1 MDFLGKLLHPF
12 DEEISCNNL
21 EQFLSKPLLLKLP
34 SLPSCA
40 DNFPDKLESV
50 YSNPFYVPRISS
62 ILVNVMGKS
71 FRESVGG
78 EAYTSNTINNHI
90 MDMIDLAQEYA
101 LGCSNFDWNH
111 NKVIKPTTTTTENKR
126 VRPDVTIYYNRV
138 LVMIDAEKDL
148 DEYFD
153 FWNPL
158 AFGRLPFIM
167 AFAAAAIPTN
177 EDELQTTIFNILEIV
192 KKLHEMKVVHQDIF
206 WENIKRLTNDSWI
219 LIDFEEVAKIGELRL
234 PLNIAA
240 SEYRD
245 GEDLCQTANDIWMM
259 KYILVSGGVISGIG
273 KGIFA
278 SSLGLL
284 LKTLGLRVTAIKI
297 DPYMNIDA
305 GTMSPIEH
313 DNNITTGKI
322 YQKVINRERKGGY
335 LGKTVQVVPH
345 ITDAIQEWVEYVS
358 KIPVDS
364 SGQEPD
370 VCIIELGGTVGDIES
385 APFVEAMRQFQ
396 FYVGHENFA
405 LAHVSLVPIVGPVG
419 EQKTKPTQAT
429 IKELR
434 SLGLSPDLIVC
445 RCSQPL
451 NPDVRRKIS
460 MFCHVGPEQVVSVR
474 DVSSTYHV
482 PLLLSEQGVLKF
494 LITRLSLNLINIK
507 QEQCNHGL
515 HLLRE
520 WIMLTEEH
528 DLLSK
533 PVTIAIV
540 GKYTSL
546 QDSYL
551 SVVKALEHSGM
562 KCGRRLVIKWVEATD
577 LEQSDDKLANKYQES
592 WKIIRSANGI
602 LVPGGFGNRGIE
614 GKIAAARW
622 ARENKIPYL
631 GICLGMQIAVIEF
644 ARNVYSNSE
653 EFNSD
658 AKNQVIINMPE
669 ISTIHLGG
677 TMRLGLRP
685 TIFQQETELWSKMRK
700 LYEIM
705 NVTEIDTGIVQER
718 HRHRYEVNPKYVKS
732 FESYG
737 LSFVGRDETGQ
748 RMEIM
753 EYRSHPF
760 YVGTQYHPEYLS
772 RPLKP
777 SPAFL
782 EQDRQS

>member
-1 MDFLGKLLHPF
+1 
-12 DEEISCNNL
+12 
-21 EQFLSKPLLLKLP
+21 
-34 SLPSCA
+34 
-40 DNFPDKLESV
+40 
-50 YSNPFYVPRISS
+50 
-62 ILVNVMGKS
+62 
-71 FRESVGG
+71 
-78 EAYTSNTINNHI
+78 
-90 MDMIDLAQEYA
+90 
-101 LGCSNFDWNH
+101 
-111 NKVIKPTTTTTENKR
+111 
-126 VRPDVTIYYNRV
+126 
-138 LVMIDAEKDL
+138 
-148 DEYFD
+148 
-153 FWNPL
+153 
-158 AFGRLPFIM
+158 
-167 AFAAAAIPTN
+167 
-177 EDELQTTIFNILEIV
+177 
-192 KKLHEMKVVHQDIF
+192 
-206 WENIKRLTNDSWI
+206 
-219 LIDFEEVAKIGELRL
+219 
-234 PLNIAA
+234 
-240 SEYRD
+240 
-245 GEDLCQTANDIWMM
+245 M

-313 DNNITTGKI
+313 GEVFVLNDGGEVDLDLGNYERFLDVTLTRDNNITTGKI

-345 ITDAIQEWVEYVS
+345 ITDAIQEWVENVS

-405 LAHVSLVPIVGPVG
+405 LAHVSLVPIVGPVGEQKTKPTQATIKELRSLGLSPDLIVCRCSQPLNPDVRRKISMFCHVGPEQSFVG

-737 LSFVGRDETGQ
+737 LSFVGR
-748 RMEIM
+748 
-753 EYRSHPF
+753 HPF

-782 EQDRQS
+782 

>member
-1 MDFLGKLLHPF
+1 
-12 DEEISCNNL
+12 
-21 EQFLSKPLLLKLP
+21 
-34 SLPSCA
+34 
-40 DNFPDKLESV
+40 
-50 YSNPFYVPRISS
+50 
-62 ILVNVMGKS
+62 
-71 FRESVGG
+71 
-78 EAYTSNTINNHI
+78 
-90 MDMIDLAQEYA
+90 
-101 LGCSNFDWNH
+101 
-111 NKVIKPTTTTTENKR
+111 
-126 VRPDVTIYYNRV
+126 
-138 LVMIDAEKDL
+138 
-148 DEYFD
+148 
-153 FWNPL
+153 
-158 AFGRLPFIM
+158 
-167 AFAAAAIPTN
+167 
-177 EDELQTTIFNILEIV
+177 
-192 KKLHEMKVVHQDIF
+192 
-206 WENIKRLTNDSWI
+206 
-219 LIDFEEVAKIGELRL
+219 
-234 PLNIAA
+234 
-240 SEYRD
+240 
-245 GEDLCQTANDIWMM
+245 M

-313 DNNITTGKI
+313 GEVFVLNDGGEVDLDLGNYERFLDVTLTRDNNITTGKI

-345 ITDAIQEWVEYVS
+345 ITDAIQEWVENVS

-653 EFNSD
+653 EFNPD

-705 NVTEIDTGIVQER
+705 NVTEIGTGIVQER

-737 LSFVGRDETGQ
+737 LSFVGR
-748 RMEIM
+748 
-753 EYRSHPF
+753 HPF

-782 EQDRQS
+782 GFVSASAGLTIEPLFKN